1 MPNQFFLPHWQ
12 VVFPCFK
19 HSLVRFMLKISHWGK
34 KITLKSWYIDLLSLQ
49 KTQIMFFFL
58 KLFYKIIQPD
68 RRANFLWLQLICDW
82 RNFAY
87 YNSPG
92 LSYVIF
98 SHRFLYR
105 YEPTITVGCLVASDQ
120 WSLCFW
126 CDFCSFLPPDKH
138 RWELLLSFSV
148 C

>member
-58 KLFYKIIQPD
+58 KTFLQNYITRQKSKLLMIT
-68 RRANFLWLQLICDW
+68 AYLWLKKFCILQFPWSLLRDIFTSFSLSLW
-82 RNFAY
+82 T
-87 YNSPG
+87 YNNCWLLGGIWP
-92 LSYVIF
+92 VISVF
-98 SHRFLYR
+98 LMRFL
-105 YEPTITVGCLVASDQ
+105 
-120 WSLCFW
+120 
-126 CDFCSFLPPDKH
+126 
-138 RWELLLSFSV
+138 
-148 C
+148 